1 MCSWQKGASSMESI
15 FLVHI
20 PVQMISCT
28 DTNGKITPM
37 RFRFQDSTGEIIT
50 VLIDKILTREQSK
63 MTSRYICSATVHGMT
78 KEFCLWYSYMSHD
91 WHMSWMQA

>member
-1 MCSWQKGASSMESI
+1 
-15 FLVHI
+15 
-20 PVQMISCT
+20 
-28 DTNGKITPM
+28 M

-63 MTSRYICSATVHGMT
+63 MASSYTCSATVHGMT

-91 WHMSWMQA
+91 WHMEYTTNVN